1 MRWPRPGSTKLP
13 RGHHPPSLHSPTNLN
28 LIPNP
33 TLIQYNVQVDCE
45 VGKPRV
51 NYREAITRRAEFDYL
66 HKKQSGGQGQYGR
79 VTGYIEPLDGESCRQ
94 GGAVSAALSADGPR
108 LCQLTRCPH

>member
-1 MRWPRPGSTKLP
+1 M
-13 RGHHPPSLHSPTNLN
+13 
-28 LIPNP
+28 
-33 TLIQYNVQVDCE
+33 DCE

-79 VTGYIEPLDGESCRQ
+79 VMGYVEPLPGGWAVMRRHKSGSSVRVVDGEWAGGQ
-94 GGAVSAALSADGPR
+94 VGKLGGAWGSEKG
-108 LCQLTRCPH
+108 CKGE